1 MNMSIVQNLR
11 RLLRRLTP
19 AEVASSELA
28 QAELARLEAQ
38 TAQEYSAAMVS
49 YQDARIKRLKA
60 FLRTQGD
67 AP

>member
-1 MNMSIVQNLR
+1 MRLAVQLR

-19 AEVASSELA
+19 AEVASGELA

-38 TAQEYSAAMVS
+38 TAQEYAAAMVS

>member
-1 MNMSIVQNLR
+1 MTMMLQLR
-11 RLLRRLTP
+11 RMARRLTP

-38 TAQEYSAAMVS
+38 TAHEYAGAMVS
-49 YQDARIKRLKA
+49 YQEARIKRLKA

>member
-1 MNMSIVQNLR
+1 MNMSIIQNLR
-11 RLLRRLTP
+11 RVTRRLTP

-38 TAQEYSAAMVS
+38 TADEYAGAMVS

-60 FLRTQGD
+60 FLRTQGE
-67 AP
+67 AS

>member
-19 AEVASSELA
+19 AEVASGELA

-38 TAQEYSAAMVS
+38 TAQEYSAAMVG